1 VIRKTSANSRRP
13 RRIAIPLAG
22 LLALVGQAAIA
33 SAAEDRSCAVNV
45 VNGVLAVGGFVEV
58 TGFAVEPGGAPVSK
72 VQLTL
77 DRSRS
82 GEVSLAGLRPDVLAH
97 FNRPDFLW
105 SGWSGRISL
114 EKVTPGRHTVEMTAY
129 SHSGEAI
136 PCGTREIQVLAAA
149 SPPERPARV
158 IALEMLGRLALF
170 LAGISVLGLGP
181 AVATGRGPMSLRAPF
196 LGLAIFAI
204 AAEAG
209 AGLGLRP
216 LVSALFPAAVSVL
229 LLALPG
235 TRRRWKPRRPAAG
248 TLATLVCAGLFAVVG
263 TVVLSSH
270 GEGVV
275 LGDIDDAVRECSMA
289 DSMNRYGPTAPAD
302 APGYV
307 GGMMREARRAGL
319 RPGGSYL
326 LSALAQASGVRAH
339 AVHSVAALGAGV
351 LVVLGAGL
359 LAYRALRRFPR
370 FRWLPA
376 ALAAVNSILYAT
388 LANQHLGS
396 LLFAALFLGFAFHLL
411 ELARSRSA
419 LAVVPVA
426 ILAAAAWTDY
436 PEGIATWA
444 VAGFLLLFIGATARR
459 RRTILRLAAAAVLS
473 AALNPI
479 GLANG
484 VRSLSKISGQSAL
497 ATPYAREIVGDTH
510 YFPSLTVV
518 AGTIAYR
525 EDAPAPL
532 GRVRSILVPIGSLLI
547 VAVSLLGWWKLP
559 RREKW
564 LVALLVL
571 PVAISL
577 AVNLRLHFPY
587 GYAKYLPLAVPLW
600 AVAFSLL
607 ALRVAAGPG
616 MATHGLA
623 VLSLL
628 LVAVLSLPAARHVV
642 TRILRTVPAYDP
654 GYRALPALAATVDRT
669 AILSVDEPVRARLE
683 WMKYFLGDNRVD
695 TYSSE
700 ALKQPTLT
708 AAPATTDGK
717 PRRFLVVDRRKTSG
731 GLPGATVAA
740 SRDFALVSDGSGAV
754 RP

>member
-1 VIRKTSANSRRP
+1 
-13 RRIAIPLAG
+13 
-22 LLALVGQAAIA
+22 
-33 SAAEDRSCAVNV
+33 
-45 VNGVLAVGGFVEV
+45 
-58 TGFAVEPGGAPVSK
+58 
-72 VQLTL
+72 
-77 DRSRS
+77 
-82 GEVSLAGLRPDVLAH
+82 
-97 FNRPDFLW
+97 
-105 SGWSGRISL
+105 
-114 EKVTPGRHTVEMTAY
+114 
-129 SHSGEAI
+129 
-136 PCGTREIQVLAAA
+136 
-149 SPPERPARV
+149 
-158 IALEMLGRLALF
+158 
-170 LAGISVLGLGP
+170 
-181 AVATGRGPMSLRAPF
+181 
-196 LGLAIFAI
+196 
-204 AAEAG
+204 
-209 AGLGLRP
+209 
-216 LVSALFPAAVSVL
+216 
-229 LLALPG
+229 
-235 TRRRWKPRRPAAG
+235 
-248 TLATLVCAGLFAVVG
+248 
-263 TVVLSSH
+263 
-270 GEGVV
+270 
-275 LGDIDDAVRECSMA
+275 
-289 DSMNRYGPTAPAD
+289 
-302 APGYV
+302 
-307 GGMMREARRAGL
+307 MREARRAGL

-351 LVVLGAGL
+351 LAVLGAGL

-376 ALAAVNSILYAT
+376 ALAAVNSVLYAT

-411 ELARSRSA
+411 ELARSRSG

-444 VAGFLLLFIGATARR
+444 VAGVLLLFLASTARR
-459 RRTILRLAAAAVLS
+459 RRSILRLGAAAVLS

-479 GLANG
+479 GLTNG
-484 VRSLSKISGQSAL
+484 LRSLSRISGQSAL

-510 YFPSLTVV
+510 YFPSLNVV

-532 GRVRSILVPIGSLLI
+532 GRLRSVLVPIGSLLI
-547 VAVSLLGWWKLP
+547 VAVSLLGWWRLTP
-559 RREKW
+559 RERW

-571 PVAISL
+571 PVAL
-577 AVNLRLHFPY
+577 ALALNLRLHFPY
-587 GYAKYLPLAVPLW
+587 GFAKYLPLAVPLW

-616 MATHGLA
+616 MAAHGLA

-628 LVAVLSLPAARHVV
+628 LVAALSLPATRHVV

-669 AILSVDEPVRARLE
+669 AVLFVDEPVRARLE

-700 ALKQPTLT
+700 TLKQAKLNAT
-708 AAPATTDGK
+708 AATDGG

-740 SRDFALVSDGSGAV
+740 SRDFALVSDGSSV